1 MKKMLFYI
9 CPALLVLLLS
19 CSQDNTNKENSTGN
33 DNNTGDNLSQER
45 ERMIA
50 NNERVN
56 RAIET
61 GNFDGIY
68 TLWLIT

>member
-1 MKKMLFYI
+1 MKKMVFYI
-9 CPALLVLLLS
+9 CPALLVPLLS